1 MVSIAGVFRREQHLS
16 DLERALRRHSVVAL
30 LGPRQVGKTTLARQ
44 LTDRRGGRFTFF
56 DLENPVHAARL
67 TDPML
72 ALSSL
77 QGLVVLDEVQLRPE
91 LFPVL
96 RVLAD
101 RPRRPA
107 QFLVLGSASP
117 ALLRQS
123 SETLA
128 GRIHFHELAGIDL
141 SERGRVPVE
150 KLWLR
155 GGFPRAVSARSD
167 AESAEWREDF
177 VRTFLERD
185 LPQLGIEIAAP
196 DMRRLWTMLAHLHG
210 QIANFSE
217 LARSLAI
224 SSPSA
229 RRWVERLADAF
240 MVRILPPWHANLT
253 KRQVKSPKVY
263 LRDSGLL
270 HTLLTL
276 RHMEALQSHP
286 SLGASWEGFALECL
300 IRHLRVSERQVYFWA
315 THQGAELDLL
325 VEHDGALHGFEL
337 KHTSAPKLTESMK
350 IALADLKL
358 SSLHVVYPGSE
369 RWQMGPKVWA
379 IPLAHM
385 TELIAPFR

>member
-1 MVSIAGVFRREQHLS
+1 
-16 DLERALRRHSVVAL
+16 
-30 LGPRQVGKTTLARQ
+30 VGKTTLARQ
-44 LTDRRGGRFTFF
+44 VSEQWNGPVTFF
-56 DLENPVHAARL
+56 DLENPIHAERL
-67 TDPML
+67 ADPML
-72 ALSSL
+72 ALSAL
-77 QGLVVLDEVQLRPE
+77 QSLVVVDEVQLRPE

-107 QFLVLGSASP
+107 RFLVLGSASP

-141 SERGRVPVE
+141 SERGRVPIE
-150 KLWLR
+150 RLWLR
-155 GGFPRAVSARSD
+155 GGFPRALSARSD
-167 AESAEWREDF
+167 DESAEWREDF

-185 LPQLGIEIAAP
+185 LPQLGVDVAAP
-196 DMRRLWTMLAHLHG
+196 NMRRMWTMLAHAHG
-210 QIANFSE
+210 QLVNFSE

-229 RRWVERLADAF
+229 RRWVERLSEAF
-240 MVRILPPWHANLT
+240 MVRLLLPWHANLP
-253 KRQVKSPKVY
+253 KRQVKSPKAY

-270 HTLLTL
+270 HTLLSV
-276 RHMEALQSHP
+276 RRIEALHNHP

-300 IRHLRVSERQVYFWA
+300 VRHLGASDRQVYFWA

-325 VEHDGALHGFEL
+325 VEHDGRRLGFEL
-337 KHTSAPKLTESMK
+337 KHTSAPRFSESMK

-358 SSLHVVYPGSE
+358 SSLHVIHAGADA
-369 RWQMGPKVWA
+369 WQMGPHTRAV
-379 IPLAHM
+379 PLARM
-385 TELIAPFR
+385 TEIIDPLS